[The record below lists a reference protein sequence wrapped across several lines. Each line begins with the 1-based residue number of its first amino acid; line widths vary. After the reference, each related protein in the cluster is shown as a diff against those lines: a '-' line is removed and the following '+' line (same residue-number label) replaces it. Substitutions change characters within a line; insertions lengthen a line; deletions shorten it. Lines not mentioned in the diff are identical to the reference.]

1 MDASRVR
8 VDLDPSKELGKGN
21 WTVVYK
27 GELDGHPVA
36 VKKAVKDDI
45 ELRREMGILQNLSHE
60 NVVKLQGTCFKD
72 GNMLEILELC
82 HQGSLEHVV
91 KEKADVLDIPTRHN
105 MAIDV
110 AKGLFYL
117 HNCRVY
123 HGDLKLAN
131 ILVTEDNR
139 CKLADFNLAKS
150 IPEGKDS
157 FHPRGGTN
165 LYSAPEV
172 RNGKEASFSSDV
184 YGLGLCLYEL
194 LTLQDYA
201 NVVRKMGGH
210 DLLKWLSKGHMK
222 VQLKGWPEEFTPLQ
236 DVIEKCTTHSPAER
250 PPTSKVLDALKSL
263 VLAPDQCAA
272 ASSFFGPCIHQGLT
286 EFGFGR
292 CAYKPSM
299 ETEALA
305 TQPPPPPLRFVRPP
319 PCLAQKARATQS
331 HVGQFA
337 TITDPSH
344 PGCGYVVVLERHNS
358 YTGKWLV
365 QCGLRRA
372 WLPSQSL
379 LPVKNLQ
386 PPCSR
391 PSRFLTGPRG
401 ERQETCRI
409 EELHDDRETCKED
422 LPTITEETSEDE
434 EDEVPQVTS
443 TAGDG
448 CDSSELSH
456 VSTGSNLNAAVRVE
470 EWSSDNECHDQKL
483 GGSLSIRRVS
493 SLS

>member
-8 VDLDPSKELGKGN
+8 VDPSKELGKGN

-36 VKKAVKDDI
+36 VKKAVKDEK
-45 ELRREMGILQNLSHE
+45 ELRREMGILQELSHE
-60 NVVKLQGTCFKD
+60 NVVKLQGTCVQD
-72 GNMLEILELC
+72 GNLLEILELC
-82 HQGSLEHVV
+82 HQGSLEHMV
-91 KEKADVLDIPTRHN
+91 KEKADVLDIPTRHS

-150 IPEGKDS
+150 IPQGKDS
-157 FHPRGGTN
+157 FHPRGGTT

-172 RNGKEASFSSDV
+172 LKSKEASFSADV

-201 NVVRKMGGH
+201 KVVRKMGGH

-222 VQLKGWPEEFTPLQ
+222 VQLKGWPEEFTSLQ
-236 DVIEKCTTHSPAER
+236 DVIDKCTTYSPAER
-250 PPTSKVLDALKSL
+250 PPTSQVLDALKSL
-263 VLAPDQCAA
+263 APAPDQCAA
-272 ASSFFGPCIHQGLT
+272 SSFIGPCIHQGLT
-286 EFGFGR
+286 EFGFRR
-292 CAYKPSM
+292 CSCKPSM

-305 TQPPPPPLRFVRPP
+305 ARPAPPPPPLRFVRPP
-319 PCLAQKARATQS
+319 PCPQKARATQS

-344 PGCGYVVVLERHNS
+344 PGLG
-358 YTGKWLV
+358 
-365 QCGLRRA
+365 A
-372 WLPSQSL
+372 L
-379 LPVKNLQ
+379 L
-386 PPCSR
+386 S
-391 PSRFLTGPRG
+391 
-401 ERQETCRI
+401 
-409 EELHDDRETCKED
+409 
-422 LPTITEETSEDE
+422 
-434 EDEVPQVTS
+434 
-443 TAGDG
+443 
-448 CDSSELSH
+448 
-456 VSTGSNLNAAVRVE
+456 
-470 EWSSDNECHDQKL
+470 
-483 GGSLSIRRVS
+483 
-493 SLS
+493 